1 MRFWSRNTCRCMG
14 FHSRRFH
21 SSIGVVTV
29 SMSYCFL
36 LVSLSSILSCLR
48 RRILGVTPGLGFLG
62 NPALSCACGW
72 HLLR

>member
-1 MRFWSRNTCRCMG
+1 MG
-14 FHSRRFH
+14 FHGRRFH

-62 NPALSCACGW
+62 NPAHTSR
-72 HLLR
+72 LRLAPAPMIDRMGAG